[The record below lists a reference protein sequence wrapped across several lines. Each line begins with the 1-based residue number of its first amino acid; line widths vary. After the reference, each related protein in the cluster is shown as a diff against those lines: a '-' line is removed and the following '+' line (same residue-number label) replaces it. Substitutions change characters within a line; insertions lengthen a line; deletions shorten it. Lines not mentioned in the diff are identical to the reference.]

1 MIKLLKKIVVLFIIL
16 FNLILGGEEYKAQIL
31 SDKDGNILEGE
42 NINLQHPLASLT
54 KMMTSLIVLE
64 KIKKGDLNLSDEI
77 KVSRE
82 ATNIKGSSARL
93 KKGQKITIEKLLEA
107 TIVRSGNDASYQL
120 AETVAGNE
128 EEFVKL
134 MNQKSKELEM
144 NGTRFYTSTG
154 LPSNMTGKKMDVG
167 TAEDILKL
175 AVEIMNYP
183 KYIEISKK
191 EKIFL
196 KSVGITF
203 KNRNNFIG
211 KYEGVDGLKTGHHSK
226 ANYNLVISV
235 EQNDLRF
242 IEIILGSITEKKRD
256 EKVKEVL
263 DEAYLKYKKV
273 EIAKKNEYVITRE
286 IKGAKQKEIKLY
298 IEEDTLIVKENS
310 DKWEE
315 YKTAYLKKEIK
326 APIKKGEK
334 LGYIE
339 IKYRGSII
347 KKVNLI
353 SNKNIDEISRIRRIL
368 RILTFNLL

>member
-1 MIKLLKKIVVLFIIL
+1 MFKKMVLLFILL
-16 FNLILGGEEYKAQIL
+16 FNLVLGGEEYKAQIL